1 MPPVMM
7 GGGAPFYGQPMQMM
21 PNYDNID
28 PSQIES
34 LLMQVISIYGAD
46 IINPQQQ

>member
-1 MPPVMM
+1 MPPGMM
-7 GGGAPFYGQPMQMM
+7 GGGGQFYNPQMMQMM
-21 PNYDNID
+21 PNIDQID

-46 IINPQQQ
+46 LMTP